1 MRSEELILSGFF
13 SYVLEQRIT
22 FDETPISL
30 DGPATDWTPVQTDD
44 THDANN
50 DSQSANGETDLVGNA
65 THSLL
70 YAKFD
75 DKGTASESDDEIG
88 FRLRIGATD
97 SGGGFVG
104 IAAVGTEV
112 NADGTIDLF
121 LAFDGRGTP
130 TVNFFEPGPGSNDS
144 PVTTS
149 LQTAAAAAGAD
160 TDVLLVD
167 AATDP
172 SATDTDINGDD
183 NTDAF
188 VSFKVP
194 FSGFQNQLNSA
205 SGLTVTKD
213 SPLQFAAF
221 TLTQENAI
229 DGDIGGIDGGKVAT
243 ETFTDLGIFSMI
255 RVSCRR
261 CGMLR
266 PF

>member
-1 MRSEELILSGFF
+1 MSWNNASLSMRPRSVWTGRRPTGHRCRRTTPTTLTTIHS
-13 SYVLEQRIT
+13 QRT
-22 FDETPISL
+22 AKPTS
-30 DGPATDWTPVQTDD
+30 
-44 THDANN
+44 
-50 DSQSANGETDLVGNA
+50 SA

-160 TDVLLVD
+160 TDVSLVD

-172 SATDTDINGDD
+172 SATDTDLNGDD

-194 FSGFQNQLNSA
+194 FSDFQN
-205 SGLTVTKD
+205 
-213 SPLQFAAF
+213 
-221 TLTQENAI
+221 
-229 DGDIGGIDGGKVAT
+229 
-243 ETFTDLGIFSMI
+243 
-255 RVSCRR
+255 
-261 CGMLR
+261 
-266 PF
+266 

>member
-1 MRSEELILSGFF
+1 LHSEELIWSGFF

-22 FDETPISL
+22 FDATPISL

-97 SGGGFVG
+97 SGGGFGG
-104 IAAVGTEV
+104 IAAVGTDV

-149 LQTAAAAAGAD
+149 LQNATAAAGAD
-160 TDVLLVD
+160 TDVSV
-167 AATDP
+167 
-172 SATDTDINGDD
+172 G
-183 NTDAF
+183 
-188 VSFKVP
+188 
-194 FSGFQNQLNSA
+194 
-205 SGLTVTKD
+205 
-213 SPLQFAAF
+213 
-221 TLTQENAI
+221 
-229 DGDIGGIDGGKVAT
+229 
-243 ETFTDLGIFSMI
+243 
-255 RVSCRR
+255 R
-261 CGMLR
+261 CGN
-266 PF
+266 